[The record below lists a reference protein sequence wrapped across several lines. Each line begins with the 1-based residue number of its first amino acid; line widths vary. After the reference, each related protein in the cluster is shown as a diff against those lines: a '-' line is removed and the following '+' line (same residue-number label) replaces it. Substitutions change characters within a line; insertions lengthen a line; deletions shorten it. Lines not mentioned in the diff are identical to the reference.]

1 MLGQTLQVT
10 GGARKK
16 ATGCMAVPPVPALL
30 QAILRP
36 VHARSSCGI
45 KTAAQCLQAI
55 ARAPAK
61 DVASDAPR
69 PRTPTAA
76 TSSARVPSL
85 RDDDAQNWRRRWG
98 RVAEI
103 WGAEP
108 KNCCVKVVRLK
119 GKYVRSLA
127 SRPPSRRGPSSGK
140 HPNIRTSEHHIPSR
154 PRLSVRMFGSLLS
167 LGRARFW
174 SDRA

>member
-55 ARAPAK
+55 ARAPAT
-61 DVASDAPR
+61 DVVSDAPR

-76 TSSARVPSL
+76 TSSARVPSVS
-85 RDDDAQNWRRRWG
+85 DDDAQNWRCRWG

-103 WGAEP
+103 WGAGQ
-108 KNCCVKVVRLK
+108 KVV
-119 GKYVRSLA
+119 A
-127 SRPPSRRGPSSGK
+127 SRLCALRASTSAVRQTDRLLGAA
-140 HPNIRTSEHHIPSR
+140 HPVVNIRTSEHHIPSR
-154 PRLSVRMFGSLLS
+154 PRLSVRMFGSW
-167 LGRARFW
+167 GKKRANA
-174 SDRA
+174 SSNCAAL